1 MNEPLR
7 RLQWQDSDTCQI
19 CNSSF
24 SFFSRRKHHCRDCG
38 MCVCADCS
46 SLRNKPE
53 KNVRLCDRCVAE
65 RSKSVEIQTST
76 PKTKG
81 EPSRLHRKQYAFG
94 TKERQKVLSHV
105 LKSRENDPF
114 PACGEL
120 DTIASDGTSH
130 QVRQPDYTKTR
141 QKGPSKSA
149 LYQLVG
155 SKLFK
160 SNSTYGKKLTNVSQR
175 KDLFQCLLKE
185 WTQSLESGCS
195 TDVLMEHIDEDVE
208 E

>member
-1 MNEPLR
+1 
-7 RLQWQDSDTCQI
+7 
-19 CNSSF
+19 
-24 SFFSRRKHHCRDCG
+24 

-94 TKERQKVLSHV
+94 TKERRKLLSHV

-114 PACGEL
+114 PASGEL
-120 DTIASDGTSH
+120 DDVASDGTSH
-130 QVRQPDYTKTR
+130 QVRQPGYTKTG
-141 QKGPSKSA
+141 QKGPSKPA

-175 KDLFQCLLKE
+175 KDLFKCLLKE

-195 TDVLMEHIDEDVE
+195 TDVLMEHTDEDVE
-208 E
+208 ECSKMNDVGENSRDVPDSPSKISQVLSQTEAYVVF